1 MFSNPLWSLLSDRIG
16 RKACLILGLMGTAVS
31 MLAFGVSQN
40 LAWAIISRS
49 VCGIMNGNNPIART
63 VVGELS
69 DITGV
74 DKAKAFSLFGF
85 CLSAGWMSQ
94 FFVWS
99 QVSSGSLAD
108 IAIVGPLVGGSL
120 ADPAN
125 HLGFAGPGSIFMTYP
140 WLLPCMFIA
149 SYNFVVA
156 TLAFFFMD
164 DISMVGVEDVDHAGD
179 GSPEETDALLPS
191 EPDVMSSSEK
201 GINIRKAQALTLF
214 TTLQVG
220 IHVTL

>member
-1 MFSNPLWSLLSDRIG
+1 MFSNPLWSLLSNRIG
-16 RKACLILGLMGTAVS
+16 RKACLILGLLGTAVS

-49 VCGIMNGNNPIART
+49 ICGLMNGNNPIART

-85 CLSAGWMSQ
+85 CLSAGWMSKY
-94 FFVWS
+94 FVYIQDPCLFS
-99 QVSSGSLAD
+99 KAD

-120 ADPAN
+120 ADPAI
-125 HLGFAGPGSIFMTYP
+125 HLGFSGPGNVFATFP

-149 SYNFVVA
+149 GYNLTVA

-164 DISMVGVEDVDHAGD
+164 DISMAEVEDADQPQD
-179 GSPEETDALLPS
+179 GSPDETDALLPPS
-191 EPDVMSSSEK
+191 EPEIAKPLEK
-201 GINIRKAQALTLF
+201 DINIRKAQGLTLF
-214 TTLQVG
+214 TTLQV
-220 IHVTL
+220 